1 MRTEPAYL
9 VIAHD
14 MENAILDGEVSE
26 DALAPSAGV
35 LARRY
40 GVNIATSARA
50 LRTLQDRGVV
60 RRLPGIGMYILAG
73 CRAALLTGRRA
84 NFVRDHIEPLIDEA
98 HRLGLSNIDLMGEL
112 SARLRAADSTA
123 ATRADD
129 LNEH

>member
-14 MENAILDGEVSE
+14 IENAILDGEVSE
-26 DALAPSAGV
+26 GALAPSAGV

-40 GVNIATSARA
+40 GVNIATSTRA
-50 LRTLQDRGVV
+50 LRTLHDRGVV

-73 CRAALLTGRRA
+73 CRVALLAGRRA
-84 NFVRDHIEPLIDEA
+84 NFVRDHIEPLIAEA
-98 HRLGLSNIDLMGEL
+98 HRLGLSNVDLMSEL

-123 ATRADD
+123 STRADD
-129 LNEH
+129 LTKH